1 MQRSGIQDHTRRT
14 CPRQCYDC
22 RMSSQHISLYLTAEH
37 ACSYLP
43 DRLAANLVPDPAL
56 SMTMPL
62 YSHLIELGYR
72 RSGRHTYRPHCRQ
85 CNACIPCRISVQQF
99 TPRRNQR
106 RAEQANSDCSIRL
119 TEAGF
124 NEERFALYS
133 RYLNARHG
141 EGGMANP
148 QPDDF
153 SNFLYCDWSDT
164 RFLEIRRQDELLA
177 VSVCDLVSSGLSAVY
192 SFFDPQERN
201 RSLGTYCVLQLISQ
215 AQQMKL
221 SHVYLGYLILESRKM
236 AYKADYRPLEI
247 FRNNRWRL
255 FDEIA

>member
-1 MQRSGIQDHTRRT
+1 MDSQR
-14 CPRQCYDC
+14 
-22 RMSSQHISLYLTAEH
+22 ISLYLTAEH
-37 ACSYLP
+37 ACGYLP
-43 DRLAANLVPDPAL
+43 DRLAANLVPDPAI

-85 CNACIPCRISVQQF
+85 CNACLPCRIPVRQF
-99 TPRRNQR
+99 EPRRNQR

-141 EGGMANP
+141 EGDMANP
-148 QPDDF
+148 QPEDF

-164 RFLEIRRQDELLA
+164 HFLEVRRQGELLA
-177 VSVCDLVSSGLSAVY
+177 VAVCDLVSSGLSAVY
-192 SFFDPQERN
+192 SFFNPEERG
-201 RSLGTYCVLQLISQ
+201 RSLGTYCILQMIRQ
-215 AQQMKL
+215 TRQMGL
-221 SHVYLGYLILESRKM
+221 EHVYLGYLIMQSRKM
-236 AYKADYRPLEI
+236 RYKANYRPLEV
-247 FRNNRWRL
+247 FRDNRWLL
-255 FDEIA
+255 FDDPA

>member
-1 MQRSGIQDHTRRT
+1 MDSQR
-14 CPRQCYDC
+14 
-22 RMSSQHISLYLTAEH
+22 ISLYLTAEH
-37 ACSYLP
+37 ACGYLP
-43 DRLAANLVPDPAL
+43 DRLAANLVPDPAI

-85 CNACIPCRISVQQF
+85 CNACLPCRIPVRQF
-99 TPRRNQR
+99 EPRRNQR

-141 EGGMANP
+141 EGDMANP
-148 QPDDF
+148 QPEHF

-164 RFLEIRRQDELLA
+164 HFLEVRRQGELLA
-177 VSVCDLVSSGLSAVY
+177 VAVCDLVSSGLSAVY
-192 SFFDPQERN
+192 SFFNPEERG
-201 RSLGTYCVLQLISQ
+201 RSLGTYCILQMIRQ
-215 AQQMKL
+215 TRQMGL
-221 SHVYLGYLILESRKM
+221 EHVYLGYLIMQSRKM
-236 AYKADYRPLEI
+236 RYKANYRPLEV
-247 FRNNRWRL
+247 FRDNRWLL
-255 FDEIA
+255 FDDPA